1 MFRLGFIPLIG
12 FFFLISCQSDSN
24 FIKAEKRDWIE
35 SIYASSKVQALNQYA
50 HHSDVT
56 GRLMQYYVKE
66 GDTVEAGD
74 LIAEIDGVNSETRLK
89 IAKSQREQALSSKSR
104 IDELHYQIIISKNAL
119 IQDST
124 DFFRQKR
131 LYKSGVGNKVQL
143 EQREL
148 KYAQTQA
155 QLASLQKRYQSLQNE
170 INAQLKQSE
179 QNVEL
184 AKNQLNSYRIYAL
197 RKGRVYELRGIEGE
211 LISPQQPIA
220 LIGDS
225 EQFLV
230 EMEIDERDISKI
242 ELAQEVIVKLDAYP
256 NTFKAKL
263 SSISPHL
270 DAQTQTF
277 HAEAIFTSSHPKFYP
292 GLTAESNIILQKKSQ
307 VLVVPASV
315 LIDENTIETSQGKKT
330 IAVGL
335 RNSQFVEVVSGIDE
349 NTEIIV
355 PK

>member
-1 MFRLGFIPLIG
+1 MFRHGFLPLLGLL
-12 FFFLISCQSDSN
+12 FLSSCQSDSN
-24 FIKAEKRDWIE
+24 FIKAEKRDWVE

-56 GRLMQYYVKE
+56 GRLLQYHVKE
-66 GDTVEAGD
+66 GDMVEAGD
-74 LIAEIDGVNSETRLK
+74 LIAEIDGVNTETRLK
-89 IAKSQREQALSSKSR
+89 IAKSQREQALSGKSR
-104 IDELHYQIIISKNAL
+104 IDELRYQIILSKNIL
-119 IQDST
+119 VQDSA
-124 DFFRQKR
+124 DFYRQKR
-131 LYKSGVGNKVQL
+131 LYTSGVGNKVQL

-148 KYAQTQA
+148 KYIQSKT
-155 QLASLQKRYQSLQNE
+155 QLASLQTRYKSLQNE

-184 AKNQLNSYRIYAL
+184 AQNQSNAYRIYAL
-197 RKGRVYELRGIEGE
+197 RKGRVYELRAIEGE

-220 LIGDS
+220 LIGDA
-225 EQFLV
+225 EHFIV

-242 ELAQEVIVKLDAYP
+242 KPEQEVIVKLDAYP

-263 SSISPHL
+263 SSVSPHL

-277 HAEAIFTSSHPKFYP
+277 HAEARFTSSHPQFYP
-292 GLTAESNIILQKKSQ
+292 GLTAESNIIIQKKSQ
-307 VLVVPASV
+307 VLVVPNSV
-315 LIDENTIETSQGKKT
+315 LINENTVETSEGEKS
-330 IAVGL
+330 IIVGL
-335 RNSQFVEVVSGIDE
+335 RNTQFVEVVSGIDE